1 MKPLDIL
8 DDIIIITAIGTITFI
23 SDRVLE
29 KMQKPK
35 MQSALNTTVELGA
48 IGYVIVKGLGLIRE
62 VGREF
67 YL

>member
-35 MQSALNTTVELGA
+35 MQSALNTTVELGT

>member
-8 DDIIIITAIGTITFI
+8 DDIIIITAIGTITVI